1 MFLFLKIWNNNNFYI
16 KYNNVKNL
24 HQKYDFFLKKLFLKK
39 WIYETIFT
47 TSKFGNYIRYIY
59 IYQIDFFFWLI
70 QWMKKYDYTNLK
82 SEGKKPYHRK

>member
-1 MFLFLKIWNNNNFYI
+1 MFLFLKISNNNIFYI

-39 WIYETIFT
+39 LIYETIFT

-59 IYQIDFFFWLI
+59 IYTKLIFFFDLF
-70 QWMKKYDYTNLK
+70 N
-82 SEGKKPYHRK
+82 E